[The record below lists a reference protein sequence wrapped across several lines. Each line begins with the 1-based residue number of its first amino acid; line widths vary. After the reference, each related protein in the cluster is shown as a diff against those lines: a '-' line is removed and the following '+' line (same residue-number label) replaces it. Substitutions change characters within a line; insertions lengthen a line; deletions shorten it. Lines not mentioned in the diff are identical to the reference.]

1 MGVPEGRVRPP
12 WPPAPVPLRN
22 GVPEGRVRPPAPV
35 PLRNPDSG
43 GLEGVEVP
51 LSRWVHEGGSGQRL
65 YRLLSTDSI
74 PLRSWRQNSLRGRRE
89 WPLPMAIT
97 AQNTSQTA
105 LKLSKQEAR
114 PIRVNPHA
122 MLRSRWMSV
131 FASHSLLVFG
141 ASHTDLRSRGVVLA
155 GFLCFSAFV

>member
-1 MGVPEGRVRPP
+1 MGVPEGRVR
-12 WPPAPVPLRN
+12 PPAPVPLRN

-105 LKLSKQEAR
+105 WK
-114 PIRVNPHA
+114 P
-122 MLRSRWMSV
+122 
-131 FASHSLLVFG
+131 SHKTAYSCRFI
-141 ASHTDLRSRGVVLA
+141 T
-155 GFLCFSAFV
+155 SAFPHKAVPRFPAPAMVFHVCKGRFPQGNA